1 MAHVVATAFASKV
14 FPVPGGPYS
23 SRPERH
29 RPSDSSSGCS
39 RGNWIVS
46 RISFFTSWSPPTS
59 CQDTEGICQERESP
73 CQHFFLSPEQ
83 ACAALAPV
91 GYQTSAP
98 CAVSCVWL
106 HRESAPH
113 YAAQTSLLPDPQQP
127 RFPAPERCN
136 GENKL
141 HVSPGK
147 LSRLQ
152 SSVAPHITSPQKYP
166 TESIYQGCL
175 QLCGERALLQT
186 ALGTQKGR

>member
-73 CQHFFLSPEQ
+73 CRHFFLSPEH
-83 ACAALAPV
+83 AWAALASV
-91 GYQTSAP
+91 GY
-98 CAVSCVWL
+98 
-106 HRESAPH
+106 
-113 YAAQTSLLPDPQQP
+113 
-127 RFPAPERCN
+127 
-136 GENKL
+136 
-141 HVSPGK
+141 
-147 LSRLQ
+147 
-152 SSVAPHITSPQKYP
+152 
-166 TESIYQGCL
+166 
-175 QLCGERALLQT
+175 
-186 ALGTQKGR
+186 